1 MLLFTFWPLATH
13 LSHAIAFVV
22 LFGIV
27 SGTVIGIPPACVASL
42 LAESE
47 QQRLGQ
53 WTGMMYT
60 MTAAF
65 SLVGPVIVG
74 QLVRS
79 FDYLAVMGW
88 SGTCLALAAGCT
100 VVARCE
106 VAGLKRRAS
115 V

>member
-1 MLLFTFWPLATH
+1 MIFTFWPLATL

-53 WTGMMYT
+53 WTGMMYSL
-60 MTAAF
+60 TASF

-74 QLVRS
+74 QLVRT
-79 FDYLAVMGW
+79 FNYLAVMGW
-88 SGTCLALAAGCT
+88 CGTCLGLAAACT
-100 VVARCE
+100 VVARLK
-106 VAGLKRRAS
+106 AGALERPRT
-115 V
+115 VD

>member
-1 MLLFTFWPLATH
+1 MVFTFWPLAKL

-53 WTGMMYT
+53 WTGMMYSL
-60 MTAAF
+60 TAVF

-79 FDYLAVMGW
+79 FDYLAVMAW
-88 SGTCLALAAGCT
+88 CGTCLTLAAACT
-100 VVARCE
+100 VVARCK
-106 VAGLKRRAS
+106 AAAMKRRETEG
-115 V
+115 